1 MDEQRFID
9 RIEDLKHTTATNIDD
24 IQKCCCPMLASTY
37 LNHQY
42 EWRYFEEDNPLL
54 HYVHN
59 LWEENVQIYACNE
72 IPYCYDNQRHN
83 RQFVEKLDK
92 LISEEV
98 VWPVLFFVDGK
109 AVPWSKITVIKT
121 YDYSYIRIDD
131 ITDLYNSTATL
142 LYFPIPVQL
151 VRYGEDSDYLHD
163 ANVKG
168 IYFDKDGYYVNDPFS
183 VDDLSVRIEFLSD
196 KIYFNK
202 FNLAESDNTGYS
214 SNTDFVWFNGL
225 EKGFTPLP
233 KNIIVFENGSIIG
246 DGATAKLVNDPVND
260 NTPYWDTGAYGY
272 YLRNSAYN
280 SKDTTKTEVIEFYYT
295 GHSKSSS
302 YPYTKDINQNKVLYI
317 AQNENSNADEEE
329 LVADDDIQKI
339 IDGTYTSIGN
349 DTDNTDTTNIINGV
363 YTDNDDPL
371 IDGTHTATDKFTLD
385 NIIANAELDTVGK
398 AIVRQ
403 TVFNK
408 FDFDYD
414 RVGYYEDKTVYTET
428 NDSTAILYNYSD
440 EDSVSDSTIKNIIDG
455 SYTPDSSTDNASDID
470 KIINGT
476 YTDSAENLNNGY
488 TATDKQ
494 TLNDIINN
502 INLGFDRYYTKAY
515 KEATGTFKS
524 TETYY
529 MRIPGKTTDAGV
541 KLVDQYIQDGN
552 FKIGDEIPTSG
563 VYYIFIGYTPVKY
576 KHPKPGEHYYKLR
589 TPSYRYNILQSMQY
603 ITRYDYSLWNKVFI
617 DESPIKS
624 FTYSGR
630 EFLAKADDKSYVS
643 MSRRHTKYIEDV
655 VMFFV
660 NSKISEYQ
668 MDIQYTDATV
678 RIPAYGIHDEDD
690 IEIVMFTRCNNSV
703 LQLRVA
709 AADERVY
716 INPEYNL
723 EDCYIMDDQSDLAIY
738 PTKDDELLRKE
749 YICSIIDY
757 DVNNDSEYAI
767 NFEDP
772 SHYDRL
778 LKIVPKNQF
787 RYYRYKVSGVEP
799 SDYDNAIYE
808 QLASNTLVKRRY
820 RIELP
825 TSFNYCHDPDRY
837 VIFVNGI
844 KISKN
849 EYTITIMNR
858 YRPFDRLILYLA
870 TILDNNDRVDIFYV
884 PEYLH
889 EKYKEVRIGTDGT
902 LTLWSNYPKLYAL
915 SKYTNMIFV
924 NGMKIN
930 PRQLTD
936 ISMNRMIVNTKFN
949 EVWNVCVVEYI
960 DGSKEIGQFLYGL
973 NGHEDVY
980 GDKYPYNQDDLKQ
993 VVTQYLNE
1001 LEKPI
1006 EGDSGQLIGNPVFVR
1021 DLDFSKYV
1029 YDAWTGMI
1037 NRLTNRYMNQH
1048 EDEDGFDITSNT
1060 VKALYDFPE
1069 KLAIED
1075 ANDPYTDDYAPL
1087 RSVLYDIV
1095 LDYYVKRAGV
1105 LTGKP
1110 FTYDFEV
1117 AAFNEDNAEN
1127 KDIDIFPQPAR
1138 NEDGSVDQSI
1148 DTSNTLLDYKIDDKT
1163 AEEDDV
1169 VLDKA
1174 FLPANTN

>member
-233 KNIIVFENGSIIG
+233 KNIIVFENGSVIG

-440 EDSVSDSTIKNIIDG
+440 EDSVSDSTIKNIID
-455 SYTPDSSTDNASDID
+455 
-470 KIINGT
+470 
-476 YTDSAENLNNGY
+476 
-488 TATDKQ
+488 
-494 TLNDIINN
+494 
-502 INLGFDRYYTKAY
+502 RYYTKAY

-541 KLVDQYIQDGN
+541 KLVDQYIRDGN

-603 ITRYDYSLWNKVFI
+603 ITRYDYSLWNKVFT

-799 SDYDNAIYE
+799 SDYDNATYE

>member
-202 FNLAESDNTGYS
+202 FNLAESDNTEYS

-317 AQNENSNADEEE
+317 AQNENS
-329 LVADDDIQKI
+329 DDIQKI

-371 IDGTHTATDKFTLD
+371 IDGTYTATDKFTLD

-440 EDSVSDSTIKNIIDG
+440 EDSVSDSTIKNIID
-455 SYTPDSSTDNASDID
+455 
-470 KIINGT
+470 
-476 YTDSAENLNNGY
+476 
-488 TATDKQ
+488 
-494 TLNDIINN
+494 
-502 INLGFDRYYTKAY
+502 RYYTKAY

-541 KLVDQYIQDGN
+541 KLVDQYIRDGN

-603 ITRYDYSLWNKVFI
+603 ITRYDYSLWNKVFT

-799 SDYDNAIYE
+799 SDYDNATYE